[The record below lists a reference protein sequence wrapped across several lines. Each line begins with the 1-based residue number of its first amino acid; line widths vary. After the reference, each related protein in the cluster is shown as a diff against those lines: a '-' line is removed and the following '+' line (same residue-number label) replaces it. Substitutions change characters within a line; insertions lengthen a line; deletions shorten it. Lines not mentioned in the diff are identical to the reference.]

1 MVTLDKVLKLIDHR
15 KNRLLLLAQSA
26 LPESR
31 FSAYRKLLLDELG
44 KNGLESEL
52 KNLFNENMA
61 LTGKAK
67 YGQE

>member
-1 MVTLDKVLKLIDHR
+1 MVTLDKVLKLLDHR
-15 KNRLLLLAQSA
+15 KNKLLLLAQSA
-26 LPESR
+26 LPESQ

-52 KNLFNENMA
+52 KSLFNENA
-61 LTGKAK
+61 TVTRKAR